1 MAVQSENL
9 DTARLDSESESD
21 FRKRHKLMTELGPDI
36 VNALMRD
43 RTAEDV
49 VVNPDGRVWIMRQG
63 RPFEVLTQIPPLRAV
78 GATMSI
84 AEGFGLVATY
94 NSPVV
99 SGNVPYLNCR
109 VEALVAPVVPIGT
122 ASLSFRK
129 KGEKKPSLYD
139 YAASGILTNKDDPL
153 NGLQSID
160 PFEQALRS
168 SKDHVDVLFTA
179 IEHHKNIL
187 VVGGTGSGK
196 TTLLDALNQGI
207 AERTPHDRVLIL
219 EDLPELRVAIENY
232 VQLTACKA
240 VPMDDL
246 IRSCLRMKPHRIL
259 VGEVRGTEA
268 LTAMEAWNTGHPGGS
283 MTIHANN
290 ALEGLNRIV
299 FLCQKTAN
307 PFPTHIL
314 ARIVAET
321 IHLVVYVEAGR
332 QFPCGRKVKEVC
344 LVKGHDG
351 ERFEIEE
358 L

>member
-1 MAVQSENL
+1 
-9 DTARLDSESESD
+9 
-21 FRKRHKLMTELGPDI
+21 
-36 VNALMRD
+36 
-43 RTAEDV
+43 
-49 VVNPDGRVWIMRQG
+49 
-63 RPFEVLTQIPPLRAV
+63 
-78 GATMSI
+78 
-84 AEGFGLVATY
+84 
-94 NSPVV
+94 
-99 SGNVPYLNCR
+99 
-109 VEALVAPVVPIGT
+109 
-122 ASLSFRK
+122 
-129 KGEKKPSLYD
+129 
-139 YAASGILTNKDDPL
+139 
-153 NGLQSID
+153 
-160 PFEQALRS
+160 
-168 SKDHVDVLFTA
+168 
-179 IEHHKNIL
+179 
-187 VVGGTGSGK
+187 
-196 TTLLDALNQGI
+196 
-207 AERTPHDRVLIL
+207 
-219 EDLPELRVAIENY
+219 VAIENY

-290 ALEGLNRIV
+290 AMEGLNRIV

-321 IHLVVYVEAGR
+321 IHLVVYIEAGR

-351 ERFEIEE
+351 ERFKIEQ